1 MVIIA
6 AHASVCGGVRGGV
19 EGRKRYR
26 ETQRQKREWKER
38 EGRDWNVDQGAG
50 WCQVTHTMFLFRG
63 ESEAILLLHQLTRP
77 AGPLWD
83 ARSASWSRPA
93 ILIPAGSNLCHL

>member
-1 MVIIA
+1 M
-6 AHASVCGGVRGGV
+6 

-26 ETQRQKREWKER
+26 ETQRQRVSGKGG
-38 EGRDWNVDQGAG
+38 GRLEQGAG
-50 WCQVTHTMFLFRG
+50 SCQATQAMFLFRG

-77 AGPLWD
+77 TDPLWD
-83 ARSASWSRPA
+83 AKSASWSRPA